1 MTIREL
7 LAVYYKGLARK
18 TGWEAVLAD
27 DFRFIGGNMTK
38 QTPVVGKDNYVAT
51 IQRLSQVFS
60 EVRVVKSFV
69 DGDEAFVLASYD
81 WTFPHAVN
89 IQGSVAELWKA
100 KNGKLQELTIFFDTG
115 SFDRLAKG

>member
-7 LAVYYKGLARK
+7 LAAYYKGLARR
-18 TGWEAVLAD
+18 TGWEAALAD

-38 QTPVVGKDNYVAT
+38 QTPAVGKDNYVGI
-51 IQRLSQVFS
+51 IQRLSQVFGA
-60 EVRVVKSFV
+60 VRVVKSFV
-69 DGDEAFVLASYD
+69 DRDEAFVLASYD
-81 WTFPHAVN
+81 WVFPHAVN

-100 KNGKLQELTIFFDTG
+100 KDGKLQERTIFFDTG